1 MSLWTFS
8 LQHACATVRH
18 LCLQA
23 LQVITSRGRHFCDI
37 SRKQFGGHAPVTL
50 SIEGF
55 VLKVSPRE
63 AGREMGVRPL
73 FCFFLSLWFK
83 QKFIRDE
90 ITAVVCSRFLD
101 LELVESTS

>member
-1 MSLWTFS
+1 MS

-37 SRKQFGGHAPVTL
+37 SRKQFGDHAPVTL

-55 VLKVSPRE
+55 VLKVSLRE
-63 AGREMGVRPL
+63 AGREKAGWEGGCILCSVSFSP
-73 FCFFLSLWFK
+73 F
-83 QKFIRDE
+83 
-90 ITAVVCSRFLD
+90 AVVCSRFLD